1 MSKDLDIVVYGATGF
16 TGKLCVKYL
25 TENAKD
31 LTWAIAGRDRTR
43 LSQVAIRYYPK
54 IEKLGADGD
63 DEEALDLITKRTK
76 VIISTAGP
84 FHRYGSK
91 LVASC
96 VKNSTHY
103 VDTVSYTHLTLPTIY
118 SV

>member
-43 LSQVAIRYYPK
+43 LSQVAIR
-54 IEKLGADGD
+54 
-63 DEEALDLITKRTK
+63 
-76 VIISTAGP
+76 S
-84 FHRYGSK
+84 
-91 LVASC
+91 
-96 VKNSTHY
+96 
-103 VDTVSYTHLTLPTIY
+103 VSYTHLTLPTKA
-118 SV
+118 